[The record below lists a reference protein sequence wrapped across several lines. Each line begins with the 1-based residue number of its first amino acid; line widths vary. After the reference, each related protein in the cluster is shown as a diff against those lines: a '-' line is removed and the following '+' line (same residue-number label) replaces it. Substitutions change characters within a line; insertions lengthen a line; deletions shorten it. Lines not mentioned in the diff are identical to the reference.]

1 MQQHNARSS
10 VKSDV
15 YPESGRDRCMGVAET
30 SVCVC
35 VYDSCVCYINVTGR
49 ESTGE
54 HPDPV
59 EPMSFT

>member
-1 MQQHNARSS
+1 
-10 VKSDV
+10 
-15 YPESGRDRCMGVAET
+15 MGVAET